1 MSSPVQPPPTQ
12 PTPPITPTASASS
25 DGTVPAYLNLVP
37 GGVGYPLSSIQSP
50 ASDGAAN
57 TAALAAVQ
65 NHYHCLSQ
73 AGDPTKATS
82 KAAQLIER
90 AVQCDAA
97 LREMALTSSGGN
109 TTDGGDGAV
118 TEDGGSGGGK
128 EKAEP
133 PILLPSLS
141 VLTDAAFGPLT
152 GVNPQS
158 VKKWAEALVMAYLDD
173 VNNDDDVVRAVL
185 EQCRSSN
192 STSNNGGGRPGDD
205 GVDLPTLLRNLHSHY
220 VTKLTSGGDDG
231 TGRMSS
237 LAVPTRPCGYVFRRG
252 DIAWNCRTCQS
263 DSTCVL
269 CDTCFRE
276 SDHTGHDVFFHRTS
290 PGGCCDCGDIEA
302 WRVEGCC
309 DRHRPRV
316 DVEEALRKKMRLSEP
331 SEMEANPSA
340 AAAGGA
346 VAMEED
352 TSSTEGPTNDDD
364 PDFEAVRSADR
375 SREETTDAIRSLLP
389 PRLAAALG
397 VVIGNAVQSIVRS
410 VDGSAIGSD
419 PVQWEKRWGDQAR
432 RVRDGC
438 PTDEDYI
445 LKGRALAD
453 PMNGGKMTEVQWPP
467 APGGNSGP
475 LPPRFR
481 LHLRLHNDDVHTF
494 DEVIDALHAPPSS
507 ATAHRRGIPSDET
520 DTSHGL
526 VAHRNDADDMT
537 HHVDSDGQVTV
548 RTYTTI
554 AGALAGYRRLK
565 SRGLHCSVVSTSQV
579 ESELRSRA
587 LLQWLAEL
595 CSAHP
600 AAGGMVVHAL
610 VDVDDGGTSSDIG
623 GVKMWREGRSIPCW
637 VLNDDASSAQ
647 WSEVLPPHLAS
658 SFLSREEAER
668 LHAIGFG
675 SVAATGSAVISP
687 DEFSSKTG
695 ASPSFYAMVP
705 QHRLPSERYRK
716 SPHAL
721 WGTMVLPTDCPDSS
735 ETNVDSCVPHPLL
748 SKNGEASE
756 DSPLLERIMVI
767 DTDLRKPQEADRL
780 TTHMFPHKISGL
792 SIISGVGLVDSS
804 GSDSGEEKVVPPTT
818 AEWSHL
824 LSTAS
829 YSSPPSAIL
838 LVLML
843 DPYPPKLLR
852 QPLHSL
858 FLSLLIDARFK
869 SRFAAALGVAYRSLT
884 TLFCAGVGTE
894 SDTPLGFT
902 VQIFTA
908 GSLVRA
914 LGSSAAISDLL
925 CRDGNE
931 VNSTG
936 VGEHILTIPISH
948 NIVRCIHS
956 NLLGSTKEVKE
967 ATKAAGPGETVGAND
982 SGEIV
987 NPALVYQAGEHCMAT
1002 LLPAAPDDE
1011 FLDSRST
1018 RHKRLPHLLRDLEYI
1033 FETPGTSVRLLLAV
1047 ATGSALPSAPLQPM
1061 PHIANVDPSSRLTF
1075 ATVWARLLRI
1085 GQGMD
1090 PQKRRISGGHVEF
1103 EQNRWLE
1110 AFGLSLNLAG
1120 AYDALAE
1127 SPAVSGLGGA
1137 PSDLQILRASVGNI
1151 FASLLKEMKSWL
1163 YREGLLETGVPV
1175 PPTAGALGDLGQL
1188 EALQR
1193 STLHL
1198 SASQVG
1204 PSEKVVGAPTV
1215 SAIALSCATSVKM
1228 TEAQL
1233 SLMEQ
1238 ALQQE
1243 AQLAVSSGTINIVP
1257 GAVMGDWL
1265 RCPHSPLGGD
1275 SLSFHLPL
1283 HRALARSLRSFC
1295 SVTVPTA
1302 ERESDSTSW
1311 WRVPV
1316 LDDTPHD
1323 DVSASQHP
1331 LAALIRPTIRSSNCR
1346 VVWAAGPDCTS
1357 QEAQERRSRSR
1368 MVASSIAAAK
1378 IIHSMCDHPLR
1389 CVVTSQQIERH
1400 LWARNG
1406 SAAAGQALNYGSSP
1420 LCRSFRDLDLVMVQF
1435 SAAGL
1440 SVGLGARRV
1449 FALLLSRFSLEG
1461 YLCDPERRGSGLS
1474 PTGSVASGGGSPN
1487 SYGPSSGWVH
1497 PPRMQDPD
1505 HAVALAECFFST
1517 LCILVTELPS
1527 PPPTSAIDSSALR
1540 CNMKRELLHALVAEP
1555 RSHSEAMAAVAGAV
1569 TRRDETD
1576 SGAGSGD
1583 ADSATSFRALFADV
1597 LKEIG
1602 KQKSQGSRSSGTPM
1616 FELRAEASDEYDPT
1630 FFHLRRHEHQ
1640 HAMDTVARLRRQ
1652 KVSPPGSPRAGGNA
1666 RCLPLV
1672 VQPPPSHPRFV
1683 SGRLLLHLPALDASI
1698 RRALLFALTS
1708 GRWLPPDKPTQFLS
1722 DDEDNDVD
1730 DDEMADSSKSR
1741 GLGSGSGLADS
1752 KSPSPAVTPRS
1763 SPRRSRE
1770 ARRRTFQRNTSSSF
1784 VKPRRGN
1791 SSLSEI
1797 GDDFS
1802 PETVAGSSVSFLEV
1816 LQILTLQVHTLE
1828 ESASLH
1834 RTHALDEESRS
1845 LSAGLSINSYLSR
1858 LVFNPPSLVDV
1869 WALRCA
1875 PAGPLPSKGSGLKR
1889 GSVLGLLIALYEHRA
1904 DHGGGSE
1911 QGGDSGHTDEGHGGA
1926 RALSADGLKWLLR
1939 FVNSLVDGAHS
1950 IRAACEAASS
1960 GRRYH
1965 SARDVS
1971 QSSPSEVS
1979 EGTSI
1984 VSSIDPEVCN
1994 LVSGMLA
2001 NLADLWPVEVDN
2013 TSSGTGDAD
2022 RMSAKSREARKAAQR
2037 RAMERMMK
2045 AQSSFAASLSV
2056 ENGGAEL
2063 DAEADDDE
2071 EADLCIICR
2080 CDDADGENNGPLGFL
2095 GHVQRSRALQLRS
2108 VAEASCLSSCE
2119 ETADGLYQAYRVV
2132 GDRGCQ
2138 LRATESMAS
2147 RPLSCLPVGSIVTV
2161 LESKVSSKYDI
2172 LSRRVKVRYTNPKTE
2187 ETIEGWGSIQSS
2199 QGYVILSPLSTLCY
2213 NSSRWGS
2220 TRPLIRQC
2228 GHAAHL
2234 LCVEAHCL
2242 SLHQRAA
2249 GDQPYDG
2256 RFAANIDDGEFLCPL
2271 CKQLS
2276 NILIPDVGRKA
2287 GALSSSRR
2295 SSSLVSS
2302 PEASPTKV
2310 TSPLAS
2316 ASMSSSSI
2324 SSFRDILCGP
2334 CQIDY
2339 EVTEEQEDKMVTA
2352 IKQFGTRL
2360 YLGVQ
2365 IPWDRMSSSRKREQ
2379 RAWHPAL
2386 RRWDFEE
2393 EADDDN
2399 SPSLGAIGGEDDPA
2413 VGGLLRLLRQQH
2425 IAWASIGHSV
2435 AASEAS
2441 SRGLMGIED
2450 PWSDYGESTK
2460 DTIPAILDLRR
2471 TISATSALLEVMSY
2485 ELGRQLGN
2493 ESSKLSGMNVT
2504 LVGSLLA
2511 DVLEGRFWSVGL
2523 PSPSDD
2529 ANQRAIFKQWQ
2540 ALTSQIAATPCH
2552 VARDGMLPQRHE
2564 ARAAASALWATKGM
2578 GVRSVAE
2585 YEQEDN
2591 VGSSP
2596 AFSYSPATTASTD
2609 VAGDQ
2614 VAMASNGEA
2623 TGTGIEIPSPSMRDA
2638 QARVHVPT
2646 PLAVRLVCSEQGID
2660 QPLENAWGT
2669 MDPFMASMTSH
2680 PSTQAQEDGVEV
2692 HLSGGTQDV
2701 KPPALFRP
2709 AVASAYLYVPL
2720 LAWDMNTLAGAI
2732 FSSIL
2737 VNNEDSMPVGNDN
2750 LLLCS
2755 RTLLLGRLVQVLVT
2769 PGGFDKAV
2777 ELDPNDW
2784 EAQEARDEF
2793 QEQWEKGD
2801 MINEAKALADLLKHC
2816 RDAVGA
2822 MSSNWIDSV
2831 VQIDSAEDAAQ
2842 FLHSVGLAILP
2853 FARSLVLLL
2862 RGCSSLLRQQ
2872 EKKDTQVENPFKL
2885 DKDSATTASC
2895 AFEALLESP
2904 ETMTYGDGFRILR
2917 GMGGPLP
2924 SQILKGS
2931 SPSHVSGTPP
2941 SSWFALI
2948 NRWLSSINGFESY
2961 HGSKGS
2967 GLVFDEQS
2975 GTWTLPS
2982 ASRSDANSKA
2992 QEAGG
2997 GRKKFIVKEQGL
3009 QTASSSEATSTMGV
3023 EIEVAPS
3030 AEEEEEDSE
3039 GHQGIAYNES
3049 IDMDDASAGFDDGIA
3064 NAEEEDIE
3072 LEDDANMEMFD
3083 VDDEDD
3089 SDDEAEMEDVEMIGD
3104 SSGSQASLYGLE
3116 DSGVDV
3122 SDDEDS
3128 PESNPALS
3136 AASKVD
3142 KEFANVSRS
3151 AIIPFQSSL
3160 LGFGGIGPGPRGNS
3174 FEYSHASLMMA
3185 DLSHLGMVHRIGS
3198 AASGLIRLP
3207 HSFVELYSLVN
3218 KVKGRTDIA
3227 IGAMDDA
3234 DDGGSTETAICLIT
3248 GSVMAAGSSR
3258 RPYSRGARPP
3268 GACTLHAQ
3276 QVGSGVGIFFLVQK
3290 CTVLLIHNNKS
3301 AYSASLY
3308 VDEHGEEDPGL
3319 RRGRPLFLKDERY
3332 ESLEKLW
3339 REHSIPREVAQTR
3352 STSDRVIRDNW
3363 Y

>member
-1 MSSPVQPPPTQ
+1 MVLPS
-12 PTPPITPTASASS
+12 
-25 DGTVPAYLNLVP
+25 
-37 GGVGYPLSSIQSP
+37 
-50 ASDGAAN
+50 
-57 TAALAAVQ
+57 
-65 NHYHCLSQ
+65 
-73 AGDPTKATS
+73 
-82 KAAQLIER
+82 
-90 AVQCDAA
+90 
-97 LREMALTSSGGN
+97 
-109 TTDGGDGAV
+109 DGGD
-118 TEDGGSGGGK
+118 SSK
-128 EKAEP
+128 
-133 PILLPSLS
+133 
-141 VLTDAAFGPLT
+141 
-152 GVNPQS
+152 
-158 VKKWAEALVMAYLDD
+158 
-173 VNNDDDVVRAVL
+173 DVV
-185 EQCRSSN
+185 
-192 STSNNGGGRPGDD
+192 DD
-205 GVDLPTLLRNLHSHY
+205 
-220 VTKLTSGGDDG
+220 
-231 TGRMSS
+231 
-237 LAVPTRPCGYVFRRG
+237 
-252 DIAWNCRTCQS
+252 
-263 DSTCVL
+263 
-269 CDTCFRE
+269 
-276 SDHTGHDVFFHRTS
+276 
-290 PGGCCDCGDIEA
+290 
-302 WRVEGCC
+302 
-309 DRHRPRV
+309 
-316 DVEEALRKKMRLSEP
+316 
-331 SEMEANPSA
+331 
-340 AAAGGA
+340 
-346 VAMEED
+346 
-352 TSSTEGPTNDDD
+352 
-364 PDFEAVRSADR
+364 
-375 SREETTDAIRSLLP
+375 
-389 PRLAAALG
+389 
-397 VVIGNAVQSIVRS
+397 
-410 VDGSAIGSD
+410 
-419 PVQWEKRWGDQAR
+419 
-432 RVRDGC
+432 
-438 PTDEDYI
+438 
-445 LKGRALAD
+445 
-453 PMNGGKMTEVQWPP
+453 
-467 APGGNSGP
+467 
-475 LPPRFR
+475 
-481 LHLRLHNDDVHTF
+481 
-494 DEVIDALHAPPSS
+494 
-507 ATAHRRGIPSDET
+507 
-520 DTSHGL
+520 
-526 VAHRNDADDMT
+526 
-537 HHVDSDGQVTV
+537 
-548 RTYTTI
+548 
-554 AGALAGYRRLK
+554 
-565 SRGLHCSVVSTSQV
+565 
-579 ESELRSRA
+579 
-587 LLQWLAEL
+587 
-595 CSAHP
+595 
-600 AAGGMVVHAL
+600 
-610 VDVDDGGTSSDIG
+610 
-623 GVKMWREGRSIPCW
+623 
-637 VLNDDASSAQ
+637 
-647 WSEVLPPHLAS
+647 
-658 SFLSREEAER
+658 
-668 LHAIGFG
+668 
-675 SVAATGSAVISP
+675 
-687 DEFSSKTG
+687 
-695 ASPSFYAMVP
+695 
-705 QHRLPSERYRK
+705 
-716 SPHAL
+716 
-721 WGTMVLPTDCPDSS
+721 
-735 ETNVDSCVPHPLL
+735 CVPHPLL
-748 SKNGEASE
+748 SKNGETSE
-756 DSPLLERIMVI
+756 ESALLERVMVI
-767 DTDLRKPQEADRL
+767 DTDLRKPQEVDQL
-780 TTHMFPHKISGL
+780 TTHMYPHKISGL
-792 SIISGVGLVDSS
+792 SIVSGVGLVDSS
-804 GSDSGEEKVVPPTT
+804 RSDVKQEPEAVPPTT

-829 YSSPPSAIL
+829 YLSPPSAIL
-838 LVLML
+838 LILML

-914 LGSSAAISDLL
+914 LGSTAAISRLL
-925 CRDGNE
+925 CSDGE
-931 VNSTG
+931 AHSAVVNK
-936 VGEHILTIPISH
+936 HILSIPISH

-967 ATKAAGPGETVGAND
+967 ATKAAGSGETVGASD
-982 SGEIV
+982 SGEVV
-987 NPALVYQAGEHCMAT
+987 NPALVYQSGEHCMTT

-1047 ATGSALPSAPLQPM
+1047 AAATALPNAPFQPM
-1061 PHIANVDPSSRLTF
+1061 PPVASVDPSLCLTF
-1075 ATVWARLLRI
+1075 PTIWARLLRI

-1127 SPAVSGLGGA
+1127 SPAISGLGGA
-1137 PSDLQILRASVGNI
+1137 PSDLVILRASVGNI
-1151 FASLLKEMKSWL
+1151 FSSLLKEMKSWL
-1163 YREGLLETGVPV
+1163 YREGRLETGVPV
-1175 PPTAGALGDLGQL
+1175 PPTSGALGDLARL

-1198 SASQVG
+1198 STSQIR
-1204 PSEKVVGAPTV
+1204 PSETLAEAPTI

-1233 SLMEQ
+1233 NLIEE
-1238 ALQQE
+1238 ALEQE
-1243 AQLAVSSGTINIVP
+1243 ANLATSSGPSNSVR
-1257 GAVMGDWL
+1257 GAAMGDWL
-1265 RCPHSPLGGD
+1265 RCPHSPLAGD

-1295 SVTVPTA
+1295 SVTVPTS
-1302 ERESDSTSW
+1302 EREVNPKSW
-1311 WRVPV
+1311 WKVPV
-1316 LDDTPHD
+1316 LDDETPHD
-1323 DVSASQHP
+1323 AASAAQHP

-1357 QEAQERRSRSR
+1357 QEAQQRRSRSR

-1378 IIHSMCDHPLR
+1378 IIHSICDHPLR
-1389 CVVTSQQIERH
+1389 CLVASQQIERH

-1420 LCRSFRDLDLVMVQF
+1420 LCRSFRDLDLAMVQF

-1449 FALLLSRFSLEG
+1449 YALLLSRFSLEG
-1461 YLCDPERRGSGLS
+1461 YLCDPERRGGGGLS

-1487 SYGPSSGWVH
+1487 SYGPSSAGWVN

-1505 HAVALAECFFST
+1505 HAVALAECFFTT
-1517 LCILVTELPS
+1517 LCVLVTELPS
-1527 PPPTSAIDSSALR
+1527 PPPTSSTDTSALR
-1540 CNMKRELLHALVAEP
+1540 CNMKRELLHALAAEP

-1583 ADSATSFRALFADV
+1583 ADSATSFRVLFADV

-1616 FELRAEASDEYDPT
+1616 FELKANASDEYDPT

-1652 KVSPPGSPRAGGNA
+1652 KISPPGSPKAEGKT

-1672 VQPPPSHPRFV
+1672 VQPPASHPRFLP
-1683 SGRLLLHLPALDASI
+1683 GRLILHLPALDASI
-1698 RRALLFALTS
+1698 RRALLFALTG
-1708 GRWLPPDKPTQFLS
+1708 GRWLPPDEPSQFLS
-1722 DDEDNDVD
+1722 DDEAD
-1730 DDEMADSSKSR
+1730 DLDGDDMVGSSKLR
-1741 GLGSGSGLADS
+1741 GLGSSSGLGDS
-1752 KSPSPAVTPRS
+1752 ANPSPAGTPRS

-1770 ARRRTFQRNTSSSF
+1770 ARRRAYQRNTSSSF

-1791 SSLSEI
+1791 SSLSDI

-1816 LQILTLQVHTLE
+1816 LQILTLQVHTLDE
-1828 ESASLH
+1828 CASLH

-1858 LVFNPPSLVDV
+1858 LVFTPPSLVDV

-1875 PAGPLPSKGSGLKR
+1875 PYGPLPSKGSGLNR

-1904 DHGGGSE
+1904 DHGGSE
-1911 QGGDSGHTDEGHGGA
+1911 KTGDSGHADEGHGGA

-1939 FVNSLVDGAHS
+1939 FVNSLVDGANTLS
-1950 IRAACEAASS
+1950 AACEAASS
-1960 GRRYH
+1960 GRRYR
-1965 SARDVS
+1965 SAREDGNN
-1971 QSSPSEVS
+1971 SSHL
-1979 EGTSI
+1979 GDSI
-1984 VSSIDPEVCN
+1984 STESSIDPEVSK

-2001 NLADLWPVEVDN
+2001 NLPDLWPVEIDS
-2013 TSSGTGDAD
+2013 TSSGPGDAD

-2056 ENGGAEL
+2056 ENGGTEL
-2063 DAEADDDE
+2063 DAETEDDE

-2108 VAEASCLSSCE
+2108 LAEGSQLSPSE
-2119 ETADGLYQAYRVV
+2119 EDADGLYQAYRVV

-2138 LRATESMAS
+2138 LRATESMSS
-2147 RPLSCLPVGSIVTV
+2147 RPLSCIPVGSVVTV

-2172 LSRRVKVRYTNPKTE
+2172 LSRRVRVRYTNPKTN
-2187 ETIEGWGSIQSS
+2187 ETIVGWGSIQSS

-2213 NSSRWGS
+2213 NNSRWGS

-2287 GALSSSRR
+2287 SVFLSSRT

-2302 PEASPTKV
+2302 PQ
-2310 TSPLAS
+2310 TSSTQVANKI
-2316 ASMSSSSI
+2316 SSI
-2324 SSFRDILCGP
+2324 RDILCSP
-2334 CQIDY
+2334 CTINYDNA
-2339 EVTEEQEDKMVTA
+2339 EEKGDKMATA

-2365 IPWDRMSSSRKREQ
+2365 IPWDRMSTSRKREQ

-2393 EADDDN
+2393 EADSN
-2399 SPSLGAIGGEDDPA
+2399 LLPSLAASGSEDDPA
-2413 VGGLLRLLRQQH
+2413 IGGLLRLLRQQH
-2425 IAWASIGHSV
+2425 IAWASVGHSV

-2441 SRGLMGIED
+2441 ARGVMGMED
-2450 PWSDYGESTK
+2450 PWSDYSQSAR

-2471 TISATSALLEVMSY
+2471 TIGATSALFELMSY
-2485 ELGRQLGN
+2485 ELGRELGD
-2493 ESSKLSGMNVT
+2493 ESSKSSGMNVT
-2504 LVGSLLA
+2504 LVGGLLA
-2511 DVLEGRFWSVGL
+2511 DILEGRFWSVGL

-2529 ANQRAIFKQWQ
+2529 ENVRGTFKQWQ
-2540 ALTSQIAATPCH
+2540 VLTSLVAATPCH

-2564 ARAAASALWATKGM
+2564 ARATAAALWAVKGM
-2578 GVRSVAE
+2578 GVQSAIKKE
-2585 YEQEDN
+2585 ESN
-2591 VGSSP
+2591 ASTSTSP
-2596 AFSYSPATTASTD
+2596 AAVTASAGTTD
-2609 VAGDQ
+2609 DNQVGGAAAAPDGD
-2614 VAMASNGEA
+2614 SNS
-2623 TGTGIEIPSPSMRDA
+2623 TGIEIPSPRKRGSRKTI
-2638 QARVHVPT
+2638 PT
-2646 PLAVRLVCSEQGID
+2646 PMVVQRTCSAGGVD
-2660 QPLENAWGT
+2660 RPLDNAWGT
-2669 MDPFMASMTSH
+2669 MDPFLASHS
-2680 PSTQAQEDGVEV
+2680 SAQAQAQAQEDGVEV
-2692 HLSGGTQDV
+2692 HLGNSPQDV
-2701 KPPALFRP
+2701 KPPTPFRP
-2709 AVASAYLYVPL
+2709 AVASAFLYVPL
-2720 LAWDMNTLAGAI
+2720 LAWDLNTLAGAI
-2732 FSSIL
+2732 FSSMF
-2737 VNNEDSMPVGNDN
+2737 VNKGDSMTIGDDD
-2750 LLLCS
+2750 LLVCS
-2755 RTLLLGRLVQVLVT
+2755 RTLLIGRLIQVLVT
-2769 PGGFDKAV
+2769 PGGFDEPV

-2793 QEQWEKGD
+2793 QEQWEAGE
-2801 MINEAKALADLLKHC
+2801 MLEEAKSLANLLMHC
-2816 RDAVGA
+2816 RDAAGA
-2822 MSSNWIDSV
+2822 SSSGALHFDVRIDSEEV
-2831 VQIDSAEDAAQ
+2831 AAQ

-2872 EKKDTQVENPFKL
+2872 GKRDQRDENPFKL
-2885 DKDSATTASC
+2885 DKQSTSNKADDMLQN
-2895 AFEALLESP
+2895 LLESP
-2904 ETMTYGDGFRILR
+2904 ETMTYGDGFRILKI
-2917 GMGGPLP
+2917 MGAPLP
-2924 SQILKGS
+2924 SQILKGAS
-2931 SPSHVSGTPP
+2931 SSSDITGSSSP

-2948 NRWLSSINGFESY
+2948 NRWLSSIHGFEAY
-2961 HGSKGS
+2961 HGSKGR

-2975 GTWTLPS
+2975 GAWTPAS
-2982 ASRSDANSKA
+2982 ASKMEASTST
-2992 QEAGG
+2992 QEEDGTK
-2997 GRKKFIVKEQGL
+2997 KKFIVQEQGV
-3009 QTASSSEATSTMGV
+3009 QTASSSEGTSTMGV

-3030 AEEEEEDSE
+3030 ADDEDNDVDIHGLS
-3039 GHQGIAYNES
+3039 YNAS
-3049 IDMDDASAGFDDGIA
+3049 IDMDDASAGFDEGME

-3072 LEDDANMEMFD
+3072 LEEDDMEMLD
-3083 VDDEDD
+3083 MDDEDD
-3089 SDDEAEMEDVEMIGD
+3089 SDDEAEMEDVEMIGE
-3104 SSGSQASLYGLE
+3104 SSGSQASLYGME

-3128 PESNPALS
+3128 SESGS
-3136 AASKVD
+3136 ASVD
-3142 KEFANVSRS
+3142 KEFANVTRS

-3160 LGFGGIGPGPRGNS
+3160 LGSGGIGPGPRGNS
-3174 FEYSHASLMMA
+3174 FEFFRANSMMS

-3198 AASGLIRLP
+3198 TASGLIRMP

-3234 DDGGSTETAICLIT
+3234 DDGGSSETAICLIT

-3258 RPYSRGARPP
+3258 RTYARGARPP

-3276 QVGSGVGIFFLVQK
+3276 QVGSGVGIFFLIQK

-3339 REHSIPREVAQTR
+3339 REHSVPREVAQTR

>member
-1 MSSPVQPPPTQ
+1 
-12 PTPPITPTASASS
+12 
-25 DGTVPAYLNLVP
+25 
-37 GGVGYPLSSIQSP
+37 
-50 ASDGAAN
+50 
-57 TAALAAVQ
+57 
-65 NHYHCLSQ
+65 
-73 AGDPTKATS
+73 
-82 KAAQLIER
+82 
-90 AVQCDAA
+90 
-97 LREMALTSSGGN
+97 
-109 TTDGGDGAV
+109 
-118 TEDGGSGGGK
+118 
-128 EKAEP
+128 
-133 PILLPSLS
+133 
-141 VLTDAAFGPLT
+141 
-152 GVNPQS
+152 
-158 VKKWAEALVMAYLDD
+158 
-173 VNNDDDVVRAVL
+173 
-185 EQCRSSN
+185 
-192 STSNNGGGRPGDD
+192 
-205 GVDLPTLLRNLHSHY
+205 
-220 VTKLTSGGDDG
+220 
-231 TGRMSS
+231 
-237 LAVPTRPCGYVFRRG
+237 
-252 DIAWNCRTCQS
+252 
-263 DSTCVL
+263 
-269 CDTCFRE
+269 
-276 SDHTGHDVFFHRTS
+276 
-290 PGGCCDCGDIEA
+290 
-302 WRVEGCC
+302 
-309 DRHRPRV
+309 
-316 DVEEALRKKMRLSEP
+316 
-331 SEMEANPSA
+331 
-340 AAAGGA
+340 
-346 VAMEED
+346 
-352 TSSTEGPTNDDD
+352 
-364 PDFEAVRSADR
+364 
-375 SREETTDAIRSLLP
+375 
-389 PRLAAALG
+389 
-397 VVIGNAVQSIVRS
+397 
-410 VDGSAIGSD
+410 
-419 PVQWEKRWGDQAR
+419 
-432 RVRDGC
+432 
-438 PTDEDYI
+438 
-445 LKGRALAD
+445 
-453 PMNGGKMTEVQWPP
+453 
-467 APGGNSGP
+467 
-475 LPPRFR
+475 
-481 LHLRLHNDDVHTF
+481 
-494 DEVIDALHAPPSS
+494 
-507 ATAHRRGIPSDET
+507 
-520 DTSHGL
+520 
-526 VAHRNDADDMT
+526 
-537 HHVDSDGQVTV
+537 
-548 RTYTTI
+548 
-554 AGALAGYRRLK
+554 
-565 SRGLHCSVVSTSQV
+565 
-579 ESELRSRA
+579 
-587 LLQWLAEL
+587 
-595 CSAHP
+595 
-600 AAGGMVVHAL
+600 
-610 VDVDDGGTSSDIG
+610 
-623 GVKMWREGRSIPCW
+623 
-637 VLNDDASSAQ
+637 
-647 WSEVLPPHLAS
+647 
-658 SFLSREEAER
+658 
-668 LHAIGFG
+668 
-675 SVAATGSAVISP
+675 
-687 DEFSSKTG
+687 
-695 ASPSFYAMVP
+695 
-705 QHRLPSERYRK
+705 
-716 SPHAL
+716 
-721 WGTMVLPTDCPDSS
+721 MVLPTDCADCS
-735 ETNVDSCVPHPLL
+735 ETNVGSCVPHPLL
-748 SKNGEASE
+748 SKNGEAIGS
-756 DSPLLERIMVI
+756 SPLLERVMVI

-804 GSDSGEEKVVPPTT
+804 ASDSAEAKVEAPT
-818 AEWSHL
+818 ASEWSHL

-838 LVLML
+838 LILML

-869 SRFAAALGVAYRSLT
+869 SRFAVALGVAYRSLT

-902 VQIFTA
+902 VQTFTA

-914 LGSSAAISDLL
+914 LGSSAAISNLL
-925 CRDGNE
+925 CRDGDE

-936 VGEHILTIPISH
+936 VGKHILSIPISH

-967 ATKAAGPGETVGAND
+967 ATKASGPGDTVGADD

-1002 LLPAAPDDE
+1002 LLSAAPDDE

-1047 ATGSALPSAPLQPM
+1047 AAGSAMPSTPLQPM
-1061 PHIANVDPSSRLTF
+1061 PSVANVDPSSCLTF
-1075 ATVWARLLRI
+1075 PTVWARLLRI

-1137 PSDLQILRASVGNI
+1137 LSDLQILRASVGNI

-1198 SASQVG
+1198 STSQIGASESVA
-1204 PSEKVVGAPTV
+1204 GAPVV

-1243 AQLAVSSGTINIVP
+1243 AQLAVSSGSSTTVR

-1295 SVTVPTA
+1295 SVTVPAA
-1302 ERESDSTSW
+1302 ERESDSTTW
-1311 WRVPV
+1311 WKLPV
-1316 LDDTPHD
+1316 LDDETPHD
-1323 DVSASQHP
+1323 AASALQHP

-1357 QEAQERRSRSR
+1357 QEAQQRRFRSR

-1378 IIHSMCDHPLR
+1378 IIHSLCDHPLR
-1389 CVVTSQQIERH
+1389 CLVASQQIERH

-1420 LCRSFRDLDLVMVQF
+1420 LCRSFRDLDLAMVQF
-1435 SAAGL
+1435 SAAGF

-1487 SYGPSSGWVH
+1487 SYGPSSGWVN

-1517 LCILVTELPS
+1517 ICILVTELPS
-1527 PPPTSAIDSSALR
+1527 PPPTSAADSSALR
-1540 CNMKRELLHALVAEP
+1540 CSMKRELLHALVAEP

-1616 FELRAEASDEYDPT
+1616 FELRAESSDEYDPT

-1652 KVSPPGSPRAGGNA
+1652 KVSPPGSPRAGGNS

-1683 SGRLLLHLPALDASI
+1683 PGRLLLHLPALDASI
-1698 RRALLFALTS
+1698 RRALLFALTG
-1708 GRWLPPDKPTQFLS
+1708 GRWLPPDEPNQFLS
-1722 DDEDNDVD
+1722 DDEDNDGN
-1730 DDEMADSSKSR
+1730 DDEMTDSSKAEGVVSV
-1741 GLGSGSGLADS
+1741 SGLANATT
-1752 KSPSPAVTPRS
+1752 PSPAATPKS
-1763 SPRRSRE
+1763 SPRRTRE
-1770 ARRRTFQRNTSSSF
+1770 ARRRAFQRNTSSSF
-1784 VKPRRGN
+1784 VKPRRGH
-1791 SSLSEI
+1791 SSLSDI
-1797 GDDFS
+1797 GDIFS

-1816 LQILTLQVHTLE
+1816 LQILTLQVHTLQE
-1828 ESASLH
+1828 CASLH
-1834 RTHALDEESRS
+1834 RTHALDEESSS
-1845 LSAGLSINSYLSR
+1845 LSAGISVNSYLSR
-1858 LVFNPPSLVDV
+1858 LVFTPPSLVDV

-1875 PAGPLPSKGSGLKR
+1875 PDGPLPSKGSGLNR

-1904 DHGGGSE
+1904 DHGGGSDK
-1911 QGGDSGHTDEGHGGA
+1911 GGDSGHADEGHGGA

-1939 FVNSLVDGAHS
+1939 FVNSLVDGAHTVL
-1950 IRAACEAASS
+1950 AACEAASS
-1960 GRRYH
+1960 GRRH
-1965 SARDVS
+1965 RPAQVGS
-1971 QSSPSEVS
+1971 QSSPSEAS
-1979 EGTSI
+1979 EGTSSSV
-1984 VSSIDPEVCN
+1984 VSSVDPALSD
-1994 LVSGMLA
+1994 LVSGMIA

-2013 TSSGTGDAD
+2013 TSSGGADAD

-2056 ENGGAEL
+2056 ENGGAKL
-2063 DAEADDDE
+2063 DAEVEDDE

-2095 GHVQRSRALQLRS
+2095 GHVQRSRVLQLRS
-2108 VAEASCLSSCE
+2108 AAEATCLSSSD
-2119 ETADGLYQAYRVV
+2119 TDNLYQAYRVV

-2138 LRATESMAS
+2138 LRATESISS
-2147 RPLSCLPVGSIVTV
+2147 RPIACLPIGSIVTI

-2172 LSRRVKVRYTNPKTE
+2172 VSRRVRVRYTNSKTND
-2187 ETIEGWGSIQSS
+2187 TIEGWGSMQSS
-2199 QGYVILSPLSTLCY
+2199 QGYVILSPLTTLCY

-2234 LCVEAHCL
+2234 HCVEAHCL

-2276 NILIPDVGRKA
+2276 NILIPDVGRKPS
-2287 GALSSSRR
+2287 ALPLSRKIF
-2295 SSSLVSS
+2295 SLASS
-2302 PEASPTKV
+2302 PEASPAKV
-2310 TSPLAS
+2310 ASPLP
-2316 ASMSSSSI
+2316 SSSST
-2324 SSFRDILCGP
+2324 SSVSSIRDILCSP
-2334 CQIDY
+2334 YQIDY
-2339 EVTEEQEDKMVTA
+2339 EDTEEKEDKMMTA

-2393 EADDDN
+2393 EDDN
-2399 SPSLGAIGGEDDPA
+2399 DISRSLGAMGGVDDPA
-2413 VGGLLRLLRQQH
+2413 IGGLLRLLRQQH
-2425 IAWASIGHSV
+2425 IAWASVGHSV

-2441 SRGLMGIED
+2441 TRGIMGIED
-2450 PWSDYGESTK
+2450 PWSDYAEGTK
-2460 DTIPAILDLRR
+2460 DSIPAILDLRR
-2471 TISATSALLEVMSY
+2471 TISATSALLEALSY
-2485 ELGRQLGN
+2485 ELGQQLGSD
-2493 ESSKLSGMNVT
+2493 SSKSSCLNVT
-2504 LVGSLLA
+2504 LIGSLLA
-2511 DVLEGRFWSVGL
+2511 DILEGRFWSVGL
-2523 PSPSDD
+2523 PSSPED
-2529 ANQRAIFKQWQ
+2529 ANQRSVFKQWQ
-2540 ALTSQIAATPCH
+2540 VLTSQITATPCH

-2564 ARAAASALWATKGM
+2564 ARATASALWATKGM
-2578 GVRSVAE
+2578 SARSVVGN
-2585 YEQEDN
+2585 EQESSLSN
-2591 VGSSP
+2591 NSSAFSSSP
-2596 AFSYSPATTASTD
+2596 GTTASAD
-2609 VAGDQ
+2609 VADDQ
-2614 VAMASNGEA
+2614 VAIASNGQS
-2623 TGTGIEIPSPSMRDA
+2623 TSTGIEISSPSTQDP
-2638 QARVHVPT
+2638 QARIPT
-2646 PLAVRLVCSEQGID
+2646 PLAIRLVCSEEGID
-2660 QPLENAWGT
+2660 QPLENGWGT
-2669 MDPFMASMTSH
+2669 MDPFMAFH
-2680 PSTQAQEDGVEV
+2680 PSTQAQENGIEV

-2701 KPPALFRP
+2701 KPPILFRP

-2720 LAWDMNTLAGAI
+2720 LAWDMNTLAGAV
-2732 FSSIL
+2732 FSSML
-2737 VNNEDSMPVGNDN
+2737 VNKEDSMPAGNDS

-2769 PGGFDKAV
+2769 PGGFDKAA

-2793 QEQWEKGD
+2793 QEQWERGELLK
-2801 MINEAKALADLLKHC
+2801 EAKALANLLAHC
-2816 RDAVGA
+2816 RDAVA
-2822 MSSNWIDSV
+2822 PMSSNRLDSV

-2842 FLHSVGLAILP
+2842 FLHNVGLAILP
-2853 FARSLVLLL
+2853 FARSLILLL
-2862 RGCSSLLRQQ
+2862 RGCTSLLRQQ
-2872 EKKDTQVENPFKL
+2872 EKKGMRVENPFKL
-2885 DKDSATTASC
+2885 EKHSTTSTKC
-2895 AFEALLESP
+2895 ALEALLESP
-2904 ETMTYGDGFRILR
+2904 ETMTCGDGFRILR
-2917 GMGGPLP
+2917 DMGGPLP
-2924 SQILKGS
+2924 SQILKDA
-2931 SPSHVSGTPP
+2931 SPSGVSGTPP

-2948 NRWLSSINGFESY
+2948 DRWLSSINGFESY
-2961 HGSKGS
+2961 HGSQGR

-2975 GTWTLPS
+2975 NTWTSPS
-2982 ASRSDANSKA
+2982 ASRSDVSSEA
-2992 QEAGG
+2992 QEADGG
-2997 GRKKFIVKEQGL
+2997 KKKFIVKEQGL

-3030 AEEEEEDSE
+3030 AEEGDSE
-3039 GHQGIAYNES
+3039 GGQQGIAYNAS
-3049 IDMDDASAGFDDGIA
+3049 IDMDDASTAGFDDGMG

-3072 LEDDANMEMFD
+3072 IDDDANMEMFD
-3083 VDDEDD
+3083 VDVEDD
-3089 SDDEAEMEDVEMIGD
+3089 SDDEAEMEDIEMIGD
-3104 SSGSQASLYGLE
+3104 SGGSQASLYGLE

-3128 PESNPALS
+3128 SESNLAPS
-3136 AASKVD
+3136 AASKID

-3151 AIIPFQSSL
+3151 AMIPFQSSI
-3160 LGFGGIGPGPRGNS
+3160 LGLGGIGPGPRGNS
-3174 FEYSHASLMMA
+3174 FEYSRASLMMS

-3207 HSFVELYSLVN
+3207 QSFVELYGLVN
-3218 KVKGRTDIA
+3218 KVKGRNDIA
-3227 IGAMDDA
+3227 IGAVDDA

-3258 RPYSRGARPP
+3258 RPYSRGGARPP